1 MTSMHQ
7 KTCTCMDVE
16 LFIKL
21 TMSMNIIMWQ
31 YNQHTKKDSR
41 DDSSNILE
49 VGITTSVVNH
59 AIGR

>member
-16 LFIKL
+16 LFIIL